1 MSLLTRR
8 DVHLGWSIWE
18 LISFRYTENK
28 CMKCE
33 AVMNSREKKWLK
45 EDIIYILVNDLNTI
59 DATKNYDKP
68 LLGE

>member
-1 MSLLTRR
+1 
-8 DVHLGWSIWE
+8 
-18 LISFRYTENK
+18 
-28 CMKCE
+28 MKCE

-68 LLGE
+68 LLGEWRKRKYYLGV